1 MTTIDIQNITTPS
14 VAADLPGYRPGT
26 WVIDPVHSEVGFS
39 VRHLM
44 VSKTRGRFTS
54 FSGEVSTG
62 NDPLDSKVEV
72 SIELGSIDTGN
83 ADRDAHVRSADFFDV
98 EQFPIMTYRS
108 TAVRR
113 DGDRFLVDGELSLH
127 GVTTSVPLALEVN
140 GFAADTPFGDT
151 RVGFS
156 ATAEINRDDFGITF
170 NAALESGG
178 VMLANKVQISLEIE
192 AVLQDS

>member
-1 MTTIDIQNITTPS
+1 MTTIVTPSITTGI
-14 VAADLPGYRPGT
+14 PGYVAGT
-26 WVIDPVHSEVGFS
+26 WAIDPVHSEVSFT

-44 VSKTRGRFTS
+44 LSKVRGRFTS
-54 FSGEVSTG
+54 FGGELRTG
-62 NDPLDSKVEV
+62 ADPLHSRVEASV
-72 SIELGSIDTGN
+72 DLSSIDTGN

-98 EQFPIMTYRS
+98 EQFPELTYRS
-108 TAVRR
+108 TAVRQVG
-113 DGDRFLVDGELSLH
+113 DGFVVDGELSLH
-127 GVTTSVPLALEVN
+127 GVTRSVPIALEVN
-140 GFAADTPFGDT
+140 GFQASTPMGDT

-178 VMLANKVQISLEIE
+178 VMLANKVQINLEIE